1 MGKKDKTKM
10 RWVSNSSSSNVTDEA
25 LYSDKALEELV
36 AMEFPGKSMDSR
48 DSREEKKPERKANF
62 NGNNGRFACT

>member
-10 RWVSNSSSSNVTDEA
+10 RWVSNTSSSNVTDEA

-36 AMEFPGKSMDSR
+36 AMEFPGGSMNTGDFK
-48 DSREEKKPERKANF
+48 EEKKPEEKPKEEKQYITIE
-62 NGNNGRFACT
+62 G